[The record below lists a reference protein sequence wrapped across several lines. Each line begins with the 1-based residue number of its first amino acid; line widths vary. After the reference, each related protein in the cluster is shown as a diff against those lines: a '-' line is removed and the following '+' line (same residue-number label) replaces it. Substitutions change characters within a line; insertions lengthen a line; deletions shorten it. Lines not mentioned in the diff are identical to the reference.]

1 MCLFSTCDAPCRL
14 AACAGGETYPHMIAT
29 HRSSSLYA
37 PQRDHNHAKSPSM
50 LSHQNRPQFLHP
62 PLSKFRTYH
71 LSMKIFTKG
80 RVIGS
85 VVLLALVALI
95 YGGYQLQNKMGGGGE
110 EKPRYKTADVDRGS
124 IVQFVTATGTLNPV
138 GIVNVGTQ
146 VSGTVSEL
154 NADFNDRV
162 KKDQVL
168 LKIDPTLLQ
177 AAIKQTTASLG
188 ASRAQLTLADSTH
201 NRNNKLVTQGFLS
214 AATLEQSRQ
223 ALDAAKSQLQVN
235 EAQVERAR
243 ADLANSV
250 IRSPIDGVIIKRS
263 ADLGQTVAASFQTP
277 NLFTIARD
285 LKKMQIDTNVSEAD
299 IGLLKEGQ
307 AVRFV
312 VDAFPERDFEG
323 KVRQFRL
330 SANVQQNVVTYNVV
344 IDVDNPEETLKPGL
358 TAQVRIITSNKPEA
372 LRIPT
377 SALRYRPSDFEVA
390 MDSMKKSALGKKDDA
405 KDQKKDAKKEDASN
419 ADNTD
424 ELGLRTKTGERL
436 YRVYK
441 IIAPKDGDLNKQHTA
456 EAVDVVIGIAN
467 SKFTEIVKGPLQAGD
482 KVVVRSL
489 LADPTKQ

>member
-1 MCLFSTCDAPCRL
+1 MKFFS
-14 AACAGGETYPHMIAT
+14 
-29 HRSSSLYA
+29 
-37 PQRDHNHAKSPSM
+37 
-50 LSHQNRPQFLHP
+50 
-62 PLSKFRTYH
+62 
-71 LSMKIFTKG
+71 KG
-80 RVIGS
+80 RIIGT
-85 VVLLALVALI
+85 LLFLGLIALL
-95 YGGYQLQNKMGGGGE
+95 YGGYQLQQKIGGGTE
-110 EKPRYKTADVDRGS
+110 EKPRFKTADVDRGS

-138 GIVNVGTQ
+138 GVVNVGTQ

-162 KKDQVL
+162 KKGQVL

-177 AAIKQTTASLG
+177 AAINQTTASLG
-188 ASRAQLTLADSTH
+188 AARAQLTLADSTH
-201 NRNNKLVTQGFLS
+201 ARNTKLVTQGFLS

-223 ALDAAKSQLQVN
+223 ALDAAKSQLQVG
-235 EAQVERAR
+235 EAQLERAR
-243 ADLANSV
+243 ADMANSV

-330 SANVQQNVVTYNVV
+330 SPNVQQNVVTYNVV
-344 IDVDNPEETLKPGL
+344 IDVENTEEALKPGL

-377 SALRYRPSDFEVA
+377 AALRYRPSDYEA
-390 MDSMKKSALGKKDDA
+390 AIESMRKKATGDKAEKKKDE
-405 KDQKKDAKKEDASN
+405 KKDEKKEDVAAIDS
-419 ADNTD
+419 NTD

-441 IIAPKDGDLNKQHTA
+441 VSAVKEGAANPQQNA
-456 EAVDVVIGIAN
+456 EPVDIVIGIAN
-467 SKFTEIVKGPLQAGD
+467 SKFTEVVKGPLQAGD

-489 LADPTKQ
+489 LADPTKQQ